1 MLNWLRRIWKK
12 VFSRKQKPVKNP
24 KQIELVAGGFVP
36 APEYMCINLDEFKDK
51 DGKKKSK
58 SK

>member
-12 VFSRKQKPVKNP
+12 IFSRKPRPVKNP

-36 APEYMCINLDEFKDK
+36 APDYMCVNVDDFETKDK
-51 DGKKKSK
+51 NKK
-58 SK
+58 